1 MKITYYGH
9 ACFGVEAN
17 GKYLLFDPFVTYNEL
32 AKSIDVGAIRAD
44 YIFISHG
51 HQDHIADAVAIAKQ
65 TGALVVGSW
74 EVIDWV
80 SKQGVQK
87 VHPMNTG
94 GKKVFD
100 FGWVKCTVAQH
111 SSSFPDGT
119 YAGNP
124 MGFLVESGGKSFY
137 FAGDTAL
144 TLDMQLIPKWA
155 KLDVALLPIGDN
167 FTMGYEDA
175 AMAAEFI
182 QCNKVIGLHYDTFG
196 YIKIDHQAAI
206 NHFKSLHKELV
217 LLPIGESITI

>member
-17 GKYLLFDPFVTYNEL
+17 GKSLLFDPFITYNEL
-32 AKSIDVGAIRAD
+32 AKSIDISSINAD

-51 HQDHIADAVAIAKQ
+51 HQDHIADAVSIAKN

-74 EVIDWV
+74 EVVEWI
-80 SKQGVQK
+80 SKNGVQR

-100 FGWVKCTVAQH
+100 FGSVKCIVAQH
-111 SSSFPDGT
+111 SSSFPDGA

-124 MGFLVESGGKSFY
+124 MGFLVEAGGKSLY

-144 TLDMQLIPKWA
+144 TSDMQLIPKWT

-175 AMAAEFI
+175 AIAAEFV
-182 QCNKVIGLHYDTFG
+182 QCNKIIGMHYDTFG
-196 YIKIDHQAAI
+196 FIKIDHQAAI
-206 NHFKSLHKELV
+206 NHFKSHHKELV
-217 LLPIGESITI
+217 LLPIGESITV

>member
-17 GKYLLFDPFVTYNEL
+17 GKHLLFDPFVTYNEL
-32 AKSIDVGAIRAD
+32 AKSIDVGVIRAD

-124 MGFLVESGGKSFY
+124 MGFLVESSGKSFY

-144 TLDMQLIPKWA
+144 TLDMQLIPQWA

-175 AMAAEFI
+175 AIAAEFI
-182 QCNKVIGLHYDTFG
+182 QCNKIIGLHYDTFG
-196 YIKIDHQAAI
+196 YIKIDHQVAI
-206 NHFKSLHKELV
+206 NHFKSLNKELL

>member
-9 ACFGVEAN
+9 ACFGAEVN
-17 GKYLLFDPFVTYNEL
+17 GKHLLFDPFVTYNEL

-94 GKKVFD
+94 GKKIFD

-124 MGFLVESGGKSFY
+124 MGFLVESGGKAFY

-175 AMAAEFI
+175 AIAAEFI

-206 NHFKSLHKELV
+206 NHFKSLNKELV
-217 LLPIGESITI
+217 LLPIGESITV